1 MAIIVNSI
9 ITSLTEDR
17 QEAIRK
23 AVGILEVPEPLV
35 QSAYIAKTSLD
46 ARRRGDIRFVHSVS
60 VTLADGEARV
70 AERAQAKGKKVV
82 LRVEEPLEAA
92 FGPGKLSHRPVI
104 AGFGPA
110 GMFAGLL
117 LAKNGYAPLIL
128 ERGGDMDS
136 RVASVERFWSGG
148 SLDPETNV
156 QFGEGG
162 AGTFSD
168 GKLTTRIGDPKCAW
182 VLREFVRFGAP
193 EEILHRAKP
202 HIGTDRLRSVV
213 KRLRA
218 EIESLGGEVRFYMP
232 ASDLIL
238 ENGRLCA
245 VRTTQGDVPAD
256 VLILAAGHSARD
268 TFEMLLRRGLVL
280 QPKPFSVGV
289 RVEHL
294 QSEIDRGLY
303 GKYAGH
309 PALPVGEY
317 QLSYRTG
324 EGRGVY
330 TFCMCPGG
338 VVVPAASQEGM
349 VVTNGMSDF
358 ARDGTN
364 ANAALAVSVTPDD
377 FGTAPLDGMR
387 FQQELERRAFTA
399 GGRGYGAPAQD
410 AKSFL
415 EGKTGLHSGRV
426 EPTYARGVCGC
437 DFGALFP
444 GFVTEMLKTGL
455 RTFGRKLPGFDAADT
470 LLTGVETRTSSPVR
484 IPRGMDFYAPNA
496 AGVIPCGEGAGYAGG
511 IMSAAVDG
519 LRAALALMAVYGRPA
534 PR

>member
-9 ITSLTEDR
+9 ITSLAEDK
-17 QEAIRK
+17 QEALRRAIK
-23 AVGILEVPEPLV
+23 VLEIPDSLV
-35 QSAYIAKTSLD
+35 RSADIAKTSLD
-46 ARRRGDIRFVHSVS
+46 ARHRDDIRFVHSVS
-60 VTLADGEARV
+60 VTLADGETRV
-70 AERAQAKGKKVV
+70 AKRAQAAGKKVV
-82 LRVEEPLEAA
+82 LRVEEPLKAA
-92 FGPGKLSHRPVI
+92 FGPGKLNHRPVI

-128 ERGGDMDS
+128 ERGGDIDS
-136 RVASVERFWSGG
+136 RVAAVERFWSGG
-148 SLDPETNV
+148 ALDPDTNV

-193 EEILHRAKP
+193 EEILHKAKP
-202 HIGTDRLRSVV
+202 HIGTDRLRGVV
-213 KRLRA
+213 KKLRA
-218 EIESLGGEVRFYMP
+218 EIESLGGEIRFH
-232 ASDLIL
+232 AAVTDLMI
-238 ENGRLCA
+238 ENGRLCSIGTA
-245 VRTTQGDVPAD
+245 EGSIPTD
-256 VLILAAGHSARD
+256 VLILATGHSARD
-268 TFEMLLRRGLVL
+268 TFEMLLRRGFTL

-303 GKYAGH
+303 GEYAGH

-317 QLSYRTG
+317 QLSYRTH

-349 VVTNGMSDF
+349 VVTNGMSNF
-358 ARDGTN
+358 ARNGAN
-364 ANAALAVSVTPDD
+364 ANAALAVSVTPED
-377 FGTAPLDGMR
+377 FGMAPLDGMR
-387 FQQELERRAFTA
+387 FQQELERRAFAA
-399 GGRGYGAPAQD
+399 GGRAYGAPAQD
-410 AKSFL
+410 ARSFL
-415 EGKTGLHSGRV
+415 EGTAGLRIGRV
-426 EPTYARGVCGC
+426 KPTYTRGVCGC
-437 DFGALFP
+437 DFGGLFP

-455 RTFGRKLPGFDAADT
+455 RTFGRRLPGFDAPDT

-484 IPRGMDFYAPNA
+484 VPRGADFYAPDA

-519 LRAALALMAVYGRPA
+519 LRAALAVMAVYGRPA
-534 PR
+534 SR

>member
-168 GKLTTRIGDPKCAW
+168 GKLTPRIGDPKCAW

-232 ASDLIL
+232 ASDS
-238 ENGRLCA
+238 G
-245 VRTTQGDVPAD
+245 Q
-256 VLILAAGHSARD
+256 
-268 TFEMLLRRGLVL
+268 RRGMF
-280 QPKPFSVGV
+280 QP
-289 RVEHL
+289 
-294 QSEIDRGLY
+294 
-303 GKYAGH
+303 
-309 PALPVGEY
+309 
-317 QLSYRTG
+317 
-324 EGRGVY
+324 
-330 TFCMCPGG
+330 TF
-338 VVVPAASQEGM
+338 
-349 VVTNGMSDF
+349 
-358 ARDGTN
+358 
-364 ANAALAVSVTPDD
+364 
-377 FGTAPLDGMR
+377 
-387 FQQELERRAFTA
+387 
-399 GGRGYGAPAQD
+399 
-410 AKSFL
+410 
-415 EGKTGLHSGRV
+415 
-426 EPTYARGVCGC
+426 
-437 DFGALFP
+437 
-444 GFVTEMLKTGL
+444 
-455 RTFGRKLPGFDAADT
+455 
-470 LLTGVETRTSSPVR
+470 
-484 IPRGMDFYAPNA
+484 
-496 AGVIPCGEGAGYAGG
+496 
-511 IMSAAVDG
+511 
-519 LRAALALMAVYGRPA
+519 
-534 PR
+534 